1 MGLLKTGL
9 KLVGTAALVVTG
21 TASTVLKGVSEAAGV
36 EIGSELFG
44 ATKDA
49 SFDGIRNLWNSDDCD
64 EVVNHGEDISVNV
77 EDAARRKM
85 ADTAYRAAQIA
96 KKNGDEEKYE
106 KYMEKYYEYK

>member
-64 EVVNHGEDISVNV
+64 EVVNQGEDISVNV

>member
-21 TASTVLKGVSEAAGV
+21 SASTVLKGVADAAGV
-36 EIGSELFG
+36 EIGSELFD
-44 ATKDA
+44 ATKNA
-49 SFDGIRNLWNSDDCD
+49 SFDGIRNIWNSDECD
-64 EVVNHGEDISVNV
+64 EAVDRGEAISMNV

-96 KKNGDEEKYE
+96 KKNGDQEKYE